1 MLYKTKAGNLIN
13 LDNVS
18 YIFIDPEW
26 SRKDYQVITPSGRRD
41 YFPELTEEDIDNIIK
56 LQQEKG

>member
-26 SRKDYQVITPSGRRD
+26 SKKNYQVVTPSGHRD
-41 YFPELTEEDIDNIIK
+41 YFPELTEEDIDEIVK
-56 LQQEKG
+56 LQNEKK